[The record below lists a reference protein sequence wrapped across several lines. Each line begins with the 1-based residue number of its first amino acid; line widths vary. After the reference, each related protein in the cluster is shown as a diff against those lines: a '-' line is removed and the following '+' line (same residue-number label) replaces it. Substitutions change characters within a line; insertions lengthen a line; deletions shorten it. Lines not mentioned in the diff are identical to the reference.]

1 MRAGIMELRYIDKAI
16 PHPGEIQEVE
26 PGIYW
31 LRMPLPFDLD
41 HINLYLIDDDDA
53 GYALIDTGISTAKVE
68 SLWNDICS
76 RLDKPISKVIVTH
89 LHPDH
94 IGMAGF
100 LVEKFRVPL
109 YMSQAEYF
117 TARALTAGSRGASD
131 WQDDEYLV
139 MCGMTLNYI
148 AKAKERRANSAGLSQ
163 VIRPIPIQFERLQA
177 GDSLKIGSGIWHV
190 HIGRGHS
197 PEHVCLFNN
206 DAKILISGDHILPG
220 ISPNIG
226 VYSTEPNANTL
237 KMYLDTLPPFLNL
250 PANTLVLPSHKQ
262 PFYGLHQRVNELI
275 SHHKTHLDNLIEF
288 CESGK
293 TIEDCLKVLFKRD
306 LNEHNMFFAVAESFS
321 HLNYLYFEGYCSRT
335 RNEDGHYIFTSLKQ
349 H

>member
-1 MRAGIMELRYIDKAI
+1 MSVKYLSVSIPEIGELK
-16 PHPGEIQEVE
+16 EII
-26 PGIYW
+26 PGIFW

-41 HINLYLIDDDDA
+41 HINLYLIDDGDA

-100 LVEKFRVPL
+100 LVEKFRVPF
-109 YMSQAEYF
+109 YMSHAEYF
-117 TARALTAGSRGASD
+117 TARALSAGPRGASD
-131 WQDDEYLV
+131 WQDDEYLA
-139 MCGMTLNYI
+139 MCGMSEEYI
-148 AKAKERRANSAGLSQ
+148 GKAKARRSSSPGLSQ

-177 GDSLKIGSGIWHV
+177 ADLLQIGNSSWRV

-197 PEHVCLFNN
+197 PEHVCLYNEET
-206 DAKILISGDHILPG
+206 KILISGDHVLPG

-237 KMYLDTLPPFLNL
+237 KMYLETLPPFLNL
-250 PANTLVLPSHKQ
+250 PADTLVLPSHKQ
-262 PFYGLHQRVNELI
+262 PFYGLHQRINELM
-275 SHHKTHLDNLIEF
+275 SHHKAHLKNLTEF

-293 TIEDCLKVLFKRD
+293 TIQSCLKVLFKRD
-306 LNEHNMFFAVAESFS
+306 LNEHNMFFAIAEAFS
-321 HLNYLYFEGYCSRT
+321 HLNYLYFEGYCSRDK
-335 RNEDGHYIFTSLKQ
+335 NEHGQYIFTSIKQ
-349 H
+349 F